1 MGIRDWGIE
10 IKGGLTSTWFA
21 SFLLIVAAL
30 TVGCQA
36 ANGADNGRF
45 AGFLEGDKIDVAAEV
60 GGRAVNV
67 AVRQGDGVQSGQP
80 LVMLDDDLTR
90 ARMAA
95 ADANIAAAQAQLALL
110 EAGPRAEDLRRA
122 EAAVPKARA
131 GLAAATQ
138 ALSDTLAIRN
148 SPQTLLIAQA
158 QADMRA
164 KVAQQQLVSAATQA
178 QSADEIN
185 RFLEQQTRMLWDGF
199 DIYLPSG
206 KLHFNAPGRAQ
217 IMSQEEWQKAGNTA
231 WQAWAGVQQAQAN
244 ATAADAN
251 LKDISDQIA
260 NPIPLDARVDQ
271 ARGARD
277 RAQAAVQAA
286 EAALRVLRD
295 GASPAQIQ
303 QARAGFDQARAAR
316 ATLDQDLKHY
326 QINAPQAGTV
336 TQVYYRTGEVVVP
349 GAPLVRLSVAGDLTL
364 RVYVPMS
371 TLDRVHLNSSIAI
384 NVDGIDE
391 GMFQGT
397 VRRIGDR
404 AEFTGRQPQT
414 DSERNAQLVVVEIA
428 IRNPDPS
435 LKAGMPATVS
445 FK

>member
-1 MGIRDWGIE
+1 V
-10 IKGGLTSTWFA
+10 KLTF
-21 SFLLIVAAL
+21 FGRYLLLLVAASSM
-30 TVGCQA
+30 GCQA
-36 ANGADNGRF
+36 ANGTANGTF
-45 AGFLEGDKIDVAAEV
+45 AGFLEGDKIEVAAEV

-67 AVRQGDGVQSGQP
+67 GAQQGDWVQAGQL
-80 LVMLDDDLTR
+80 LVTLDDDLTR
-90 ARMAA
+90 ARVAA
-95 ADANIAAAQAQLALL
+95 ADANIAAAEAQLALL

-122 EAAVPKARA
+122 EAGVVKARA
-131 GLAAATQ
+131 GLDAATQ
-138 ALSDTLAIRN
+138 ALSDTMGIRN
-148 SPQTLLIAQA
+148 NPQTLLIAQA

-164 KVAQQQLVSAATQA
+164 QVAQQQLMAAAAQA

-199 DIYLPSG
+199 DIYLPGG
-206 KLHFNAPGRAQ
+206 KLHYDAPGRVQ

-260 NPIPLDARVDQ
+260 NPIALDGRVDQ
-271 ARGARD
+271 ARGAKD
-277 RAQAAVQAA
+277 RAQAALQAA

-295 GASPAQIQ
+295 GASPAQIH
-303 QARAGFDQARAAR
+303 QARAAVDQARAAR
-316 ATLDQDLKHY
+316 ATLDQGLTHY

-371 TLDRVHLNSSIAI
+371 TLDKVRVDSSVLVQ
-384 NVDGIDE
+384 VDGMED
-391 GMFQGT
+391 GTFQGI

-428 IRNPDPS
+428 IKNPDPA
-435 LKAGMPATVS
+435 LKPGMPATVS